1 MSANSVERGINSI
14 LRIWTRKWPAEAI
27 RRSHLSDTLQRGEEK
42 PGGSSPGVWRSM
54 GSNGGRVGQGYFPG
68 RKAPEHEKPIAM
80 TMAFC
85 FQSRIVRRTNPLDSS
100 ILPMSKHPQYEVH
113 AMRALGRPRAS
124 LGQTLSSTWEDMHG
138 GHHRE
143 KQNIATRCWNSSR
156 STCFV
161 KRYSAA
167 SLQLALASN

>member
-1 MSANSVERGINSI
+1 MA
-14 LRIWTRKWPAEAI
+14 AEAI

-54 GSNGGRVGQGYFPG
+54 GSNGGRVGQGYFSG

-113 AMRALGRPRAS
+113 RNASFGETASIARTDVIINLGGYARRTPP
-124 LGQTLSSTWEDMHG
+124 GETEH
-138 GHHRE
+138 
-143 KQNIATRCWNSSR
+143 
-156 STCFV
+156 
-161 KRYSAA
+161 RYSLLEFFPLNLLCQEVFGGESATGFGI
-167 SLQLALASN
+167 